1 MTIVIPDLR
10 VRVFGIRHH
19 GPGSARSVRQ
29 GLEEF
34 SPDVVL
40 IEGPSDADPL
50 VMLAAS
56 ESMEPPI
63 ALLAYA
69 TGEPS
74 KAAFWPFAVF
84 SPEWQ
89 ALQWAAKN
97 GVQPRFCD
105 LPAFNVLADQGIR
118 TVREGDPLSELAA
131 AAGFDDTERWWDSV
145 IESSSGA
152 DSFDAITE
160 AMEALR
166 ETVPIDEE
174 TAHREAYMRQ
184 VLRKTLKDG
193 AERVAVVCG
202 AWHAPA
208 LVGALGP
215 AAPDARILK
224 GMSKVKTSLTW
235 VPWTHSRLASASG
248 YGAGITSPGWY
259 HHLFTAND
267 KTITRWLTKVARVL
281 RDEDLPISSAH
292 VIEAVRLADT
302 LAALRSR
309 PLAGLSEVTEATR
322 SVMCDGNDVLL
333 DLITR
338 RLVVGEALGAVPEE
352 TPTVPLEADLRARS
366 KTLRLRQQAGAKT
379 LDLDLRRDIDVERSQ
394 FLHRLGILEIDWG
407 TPADSE
413 VRSTGTFRE
422 TWALQWKPEFSVS
435 VIEAS
440 LWGTTVAAAAT
451 SRVVSKINEPDISL
465 ASLIGLLENSLLA
478 NLPAALSAV
487 LESVKTVAALDHD
500 VSHLMAALPT
510 LTRTLRYGDVRG
522 TDVSALVDV
531 ADSLLIRIC
540 TGLAVAVTGLDDPSA
555 EEFRE
560 HLDKVHSAVMVRD
573 DRDASARWLQA
584 MAGVIDRD
592 DVNGL
597 LVGRL
602 VRLLRDS
609 GSITETAAAQRLS
622 RALSVGST
630 PTGKAGWVDGFL
642 GGGGLVLVHDRAL
655 LTLIDTWVRQ
665 LREQDFID
673 TLPLLR
679 RTFGAFEAGER
690 RAIGQAVRGGRRV
703 ETTVETD
710 ARRGRAAMAV
720 VADILGVGA

>member
-97 GVQPRFCD
+97 GVQARFCD

-366 KTLRLRQQAGAKT
+366 KTLRLKQQAGAKN

-440 LWGTTVAAAAT
+440 LWGTTVAAAAA
-451 SRVVSKINEPDISL
+451 SRVVSKINEPDITL
-465 ASLIGLLENSLLA
+465 ASLIGLLESSLLA

-500 VSHLMAALPT
+500 VSHLMAALPA

-522 TDVSALVDV
+522 TDVTALIDV

-555 EEFRE
+555 EEFRD

-597 LVGRL
+597 LIGRM

-622 RALSVGST
+622 RALSVGSA
-630 PTGKAGWVDGFL
+630 PTAKAGWVDGFL

-710 ARRGRAAMAV
+710 TRRGRAAMAV
-720 VADILGVGA
+720 VAEILGARV

>member
-1 MTIVIPDLR
+1 VTIVIPDLR

-50 VMLAAS
+50 VVLAAS

-97 GVQPRFCD
+97 GVQARFCD

-224 GMSKVKTSLTW
+224 GMSKVNTSLTW

-338 RLVVGEALGAVPEE
+338 RLVVGEALGTVPEE

-366 KTLRLRQQAGAKT
+366 KTLRLKQQAGAKN

-440 LWGTTVAAAAT
+440 LWGTTVAAAAA
-451 SRVVSKINEPDISL
+451 SRVVSKINEPDITL
-465 ASLIGLLENSLLA
+465 ASLIGLLESSLLA

-522 TDVSALVDV
+522 TDVTALIDV

-555 EEFRE
+555 EEFRD

-597 LVGRL
+597 LVGRM

-622 RALSVGST
+622 RALSVGSA
-630 PTGKAGWVDGFL
+630 PTAKAGWVDGFL

-710 ARRGRAAMAV
+710 TRRGRAAMAV
-720 VADILGVGA
+720 VAEILGARV

>member
-97 GVQPRFCD
+97 GVQARFCD

-366 KTLRLRQQAGAKT
+366 KTLRLKQQAGAKN

-440 LWGTTVAAAAT
+440 LWGTTVAAAAA
-451 SRVVSKINEPDISL
+451 SRVVSKINEPDITL
-465 ASLIGLLENSLLA
+465 ASLIGLLESSLLA

-500 VSHLMAALPT
+500 VSHLMAALPA

-522 TDVSALVDV
+522 TDVTALIDV

-555 EEFRE
+555 EEFRD

-597 LVGRL
+597 LVGRM

-622 RALSVGST
+622 RALSVGSA
-630 PTGKAGWVDGFL
+630 PTAKAGWVDGFL

-720 VADILGVGA
+720 VAEILGARV

>member
-97 GVQPRFCD
+97 GVQARFCD

-366 KTLRLRQQAGAKT
+366 KTLRLKQQAGAKN

-451 SRVVSKINEPDISL
+451 SRVVSKINEPDITL

-597 LVGRL
+597 LVGRM

>member
-56 ESMEPPI
+56 ESMKPPI

-97 GVQPRFCD
+97 GVQARFCD

-366 KTLRLRQQAGAKT
+366 KTLRLKQQAGAKT

-440 LWGTTVAAAAT
+440 LWGTTVVAAAT
-451 SRVVSKINEPDISL
+451 SRVVSKINEPDITL

>member
-1 MTIVIPDLR
+1 VTIVIPDLR

-97 GVQPRFCD
+97 GVQARFCD

-366 KTLRLRQQAGAKT
+366 KTLRLKQQAGAKT

-440 LWGTTVAAAAT
+440 LWGTTVVAAAT

-597 LVGRL
+597 LVGRM
-602 VRLLRDS
+602 VRLQRDS

-710 ARRGRAAMAV
+710 VRRGRAAMAV